1 MSTFIRLCAAVA
13 IAVAVAGCGAYQPPP
28 EPDPVVPAGTPDP
41 GRSIFQ
47 QTCAGCHGPA
57 ARGTPRAPA
66 LTDVGSASV
75 DFQLSTGRMPLNVDE
90 PYRAEHQPAKL
101 SAAEIDAVVGYVS
114 TLQRGGP
121 DIPDVV
127 PTGVER
133 GRALYAQNC
142 AACHSPG
149 AVGGLL
155 TGGMS
160 APDLRKATPTQI
172 GEAIRV
178 GPNLMPAYPESVLTP
193 TDVNNIAAYVESLS
207 DQPRGLDHGG
217 VSLGRTGPV
226 TEGLL
231 AMFVGLPLLL
241 IVCRRL
247 GSRGS

>member
-1 MSTFIRLCAAVA
+1 MSMLLRLCAV
-13 IAVAVAGCGAYQPPP
+13 VAVALTAASCNAYQPPP
-28 EPDPVVPAGTPDP
+28 EPEPQVPAASADP
-41 GRSIFQ
+41 GRVIFQ
-47 QTCAGCHGPA
+47 QTCAGCHGPMA
-57 ARGTPRAPA
+57 FGTPLAPA
-66 LTDVGSASV
+66 LTDVGTASV
-75 DFQLSTGRMPLNVDE
+75 DFQLSTGRMPLNVGE

-101 SAAEIDAVVGYVS
+101 SDAEIDAVVGYVA
-114 TLQRGGP
+114 TLQEGGP
-121 DIPDVV
+121 AIPDVI
-127 PTGVER
+127 PSGVER
-133 GRALYAQNC
+133 GRSLYAQNC

-160 APDLRKATPTQI
+160 APDLRMATPTQI

-193 TDVNNIAAYVESLS
+193 TDVNHIAAYVESLS
-207 DQPRGLDHGG
+207 DRPRGLDHGG
-217 VSLGRTGPV
+217 LSLGRIGPI

-231 AMFVGLPLLL
+231 ALFVGLPLLL